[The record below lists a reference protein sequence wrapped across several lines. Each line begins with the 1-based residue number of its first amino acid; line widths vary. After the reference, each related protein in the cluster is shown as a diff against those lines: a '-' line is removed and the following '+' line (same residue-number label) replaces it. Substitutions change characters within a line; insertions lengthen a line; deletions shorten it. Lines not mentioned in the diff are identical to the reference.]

1 MKQTSCLEDTILQ
14 NSKKEKIDNLNKP
27 VSVKE
32 IKSIIINLQKQKAP
46 DLDGFTVSQ
55 DQTFQEEIILI
66 LYDLFQKIEAKGI
79 LPSSYYET
87 SIILTSKPKTLQ
99 EKKTADYRFL
109 MNIYAK
115 IPNKILAN

>member
-55 DQTFQEEIILI
+55 DTGRNYTNSLWSPSE
-66 LYDLFQKIEAKGI
+66 DRSKGNT
-79 LPSSYYET
+79 P
-87 SIILTSKPKTLQ
+87 
-99 EKKTADYRFL
+99 
-109 MNIYAK
+109 
-115 IPNKILAN
+115 